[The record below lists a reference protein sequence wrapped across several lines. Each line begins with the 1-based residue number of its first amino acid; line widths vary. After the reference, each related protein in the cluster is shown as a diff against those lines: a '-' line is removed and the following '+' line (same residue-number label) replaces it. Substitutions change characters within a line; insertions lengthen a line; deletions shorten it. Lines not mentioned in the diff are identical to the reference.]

1 MTYRLSSILMFF
13 DAALFSEALQAL
25 PYAKNAWA
33 PCHRACW
40 VVETEIFQSAF
51 LKSEVCR
58 CASPSGM
65 PLAIEKSSLLDL
77 LERWK
82 DSYQVSN
89 HFPEVCFTACPPL
102 AVLCACNRWPLLAE
116 LPRSSAFDLT
126 RHRGSHASACFK
138 ELFAWPDLVFSREAL
153 STADSVPQDQATASG
168 SEQLKLDLATWGHKV
183 LTRLKAV
190 SSEPDDD
197 MNISALETQ
206 LEFMLHNANS
216 VHALTCADDNISFPK
231 RRQGLYR
238 ADNVQEQQGPNTRG
252 LNKLSSKVLVHA
264 ISCCLHLRDSKDLGE
279 QAMSMVRLVLPE
291 LAGSIEHRV
300 QQLPAV
306 ATISKGRAA
315 VDVGLMLFMKQ
326 VNDSLI
332 KSCGGFLVRTLLS
345 DSSPQRK
352 YDWLMSEV
360 HTFSGSVILDIIQI
374 VWELSLLRQ
383 AQCPDRQRA
392 LQHRLDG
399 LLEQRTG
406 HEAWAPPCCDTH
418 LCVPVAIGS
427 RRASL
432 IHKIHG
438 LLHSLLLE
446 NSLFSG
452 LRKFLQSVRSVT
464 TDFGVEHGFAESRNI
479 RLHDLFS
486 HVEDLNFADCHGT
499 DESVQPQAGETPL
512 PYLFDHALQTPGA
525 LHILHSAS
533 KELTDGFEHFDSFFF
548 PLLQATTNSLSK
560 PDVQDRFIQYCL
572 VGSPAACFAKQV
584 KEFHASLAHW
594 RWGTLIQACQG
605 LLVLQTPLTFWSNDR
620 VQSGSA
626 QDEEDAGRRQAGQQD
641 RDEGESSQSQ
651 LSKVG
656 EAVHDP
662 TFWAYVRMVDVC
674 SKVLDHLEHF
684 FESCP
689 CHHKPKPF
697 DSNTIFFRSRQ
708 SCIMCGRRAP
718 EMSAGMLEHVL
729 AQHLDSGRAELVLI
743 CSGLSDEGSAMIL
756 SEWSASTA
764 RLATFLKLK
773 FAFWGNLPHKLAAIG
788 HHDESMARSV
798 LKQCLSEYL
807 ATLQDESEFERAR
820 HHRLTLMY
828 FGPGPLKEEIDQFL
842 AGSSRTSLPRV
853 MHEAAAM
860 SLIML
865 TERSI
870 EGRHALAG
878 AKSKLM
884 KCLRA
889 AAFSLALRSAELH
902 KRCLASVGQID
913 YFVGRV
919 AHARAASSLLVV
931 TSLTMHPWAQ
941 HLESQGLPLKLGEVI
956 KIIYHCDLYTMML
969 PHEEATAAL
978 SGPSLPPTMGPR
990 LAWQS
995 EFRTAKSAV
1004 EKEQI
1009 VFKHSMAQHF
1019 QQTCPEGTYFTCY
1032 DMLHSCIVPAT
1043 QQLKSQP
1050 ASRALRG
1057 SPVTPSAAGFTAT
1070 AAASASEGT
1079 IHLFNFATMIDD
1091 ATATDSQ
1098 LNLSMCSD
1106 IRVENSVGQ
1115 CMPAAQLAQQ
1125 QRKTPK
1131 QCFRVVKSNPKGQ
1144 KRNRLGETFAPG
1156 FKSTDV
1162 LVSMHSVKES
1172 GTANELVVD
1181 ACPQTIGSDLAG
1193 VFKFARPVTFDEA
1206 EQLGKFWQVRGS
1218 KLALSS
1224 LLFQQ
1229 VSNQDLAQEL
1239 VQRMLRQLAVTSS
1252 CNSLTVHA
1260 ESELYDEEVRCLSE
1274 MEALQI
1280 VRCVDKAEDSSSWA
1294 LFSAWINR
1302 VQVTTA
1308 LQQPRPLFH
1317 HDLGDDLPMLQW
1329 TDFRLMHFLHSKQW
1343 QMVTTRP
1350 HREKKSPI
1358 EPYMLDSD
1366 NALKQWY
1373 LEKGLPHHEYL
1384 VVLAQSEQAAHE
1396 LCFPAGQD
1404 RCIKHLASTN
1414 YYKRLLGVTNWKSK
1428 RGKNLML
1435 QFQEPEPADD
1445 MLAIADNCERPARK
1459 RRPGRPVRSSLPGA
1473 GRVDRNQSPQPERE
1487 GRGPKRRV
1495 RGKTGDASA
1504 RAARVDDE
1512 LPLPAPATPVRSLL
1526 DGVHPGGA
1534 SPAAGSQHADSEV
1547 SWESRESYTEAQ
1559 VLRELFS
1566 EVESELEDSGVA
1578 DNAMIVPQQDHEG
1591 PDDVAMPCCPS
1602 SSSSSSSSSGSS
1614 SDSSGRSDSTASSS
1628 DSEEW
1633 NLQLEGEDGEEEEQM
1648 IEDEELEE
1656 DEIAPFERMIR
1667 PETFEWKHFRFT
1679 YRPSKDAKPA
1689 AFTVTCRH
1697 HSVGHPTKC
1706 TRSAS
1711 FRTDAE
1717 REAAVHRL
1725 KLWCSACV
1733 RFSTKAS
1740 HQMFDKSGD
1749 EVLPSLD
1756 ELEAT
1761 ILPNPPDLGV

>member
-1 MTYRLSSILMFF
+1 MARALAEGEGLLEIEVLDGKVWQVPVDREYWFSLSKDQQMILMVKIRDQIEGGFAERDEQGVFRFEVGLGCDCLPHPASGASGSGDGEKEDKPKAEGEKKEDEPKTEGDEKEDKPKKKKKKKEVKPKVRTLAVLAAADASGVSWVCRLFVFADFAAVAQNARTCFCYPGPGPGPTTSNFDHFDLRRALKPRVLMTAQLRQWEPGARSRALAVMASLEGLHRTMANQQEGPRPEHCVAFIGQDMTYRLSSILMFF

-332 KSCGGFLVRTLLS
+332 KSC
-345 DSSPQRK
+345 
-352 YDWLMSEV
+352 
-360 HTFSGSVILDIIQI
+360 
-374 VWELSLLRQ
+374 
-383 AQCPDRQRA
+383 
-392 LQHRLDG
+392 
-399 LLEQRTG
+399 
-406 HEAWAPPCCDTH
+406 
-418 LCVPVAIGS
+418 
-427 RRASL
+427 
-432 IHKIHG
+432 
-438 LLHSLLLE
+438 
-446 NSLFSG
+446 

-626 QDEEDAGRRQAGQQD
+626 QDEEDAGRRQAGQQE

-1098 LNLSMCSD
+1098 LNLSMCND

-1350 HREKKSPI
+1350 HREKKSAI

-1591 PDDVAMPCCPS
+1591 LIPLQAPVTQRNGICNWKEKMVRK
-1602 SSSSSSSSSGSS
+1602 
-1614 SDSSGRSDSTASSS
+1614 RS
-1628 DSEEW
+1628 
-1633 NLQLEGEDGEEEEQM
+1633 
-1648 IEDEELEE
+1648 
-1656 DEIAPFERMIR
+1656 R
-1667 PETFEWKHFRFT
+1667 
-1679 YRPSKDAKPA
+1679 
-1689 AFTVTCRH
+1689 
-1697 HSVGHPTKC
+1697 
-1706 TRSAS
+1706 
-1711 FRTDAE
+1711 
-1717 REAAVHRL
+1717 
-1725 KLWCSACV
+1725 
-1733 RFSTKAS
+1733 
-1740 HQMFDKSGD
+1740 
-1749 EVLPSLD
+1749 
-1756 ELEAT
+1756 
-1761 ILPNPPDLGV
+1761 

>member
-1 MTYRLSSILMFF
+1 MEGVQSALSPEHKASFETWCQTGSWQEPRCKDALFVGVCVLKTRPRHDLPPLLYF
-13 DAALFSEALQAL
+13 DVLDAALFSEALQAL
-25 PYAKNAWA
+25 PYAENAWA

-332 KSCGGFLVRTLLS
+332 KSC
-345 DSSPQRK
+345 
-352 YDWLMSEV
+352 
-360 HTFSGSVILDIIQI
+360 
-374 VWELSLLRQ
+374 
-383 AQCPDRQRA
+383 
-392 LQHRLDG
+392 
-399 LLEQRTG
+399 
-406 HEAWAPPCCDTH
+406 
-418 LCVPVAIGS
+418 
-427 RRASL
+427 
-432 IHKIHG
+432 
-438 LLHSLLLE
+438 
-446 NSLFSG
+446 

-956 KIIYHCDLYTMML
+956 EIIYHCDLYTMML

-1098 LNLSMCSD
+1098 LNLSMCTD

-1350 HREKKSPI
+1350 HREKKSAI

-1495 RGKTGDASA
+1495 RGKTGDPSA

-1591 PDDVAMPCCPS
+1591 LIPLQAPVTQRNGICNWKEKMVRK
-1602 SSSSSSSSSGSS
+1602 
-1614 SDSSGRSDSTASSS
+1614 RS
-1628 DSEEW
+1628 
-1633 NLQLEGEDGEEEEQM
+1633 
-1648 IEDEELEE
+1648 
-1656 DEIAPFERMIR
+1656 R
-1667 PETFEWKHFRFT
+1667 
-1679 YRPSKDAKPA
+1679 
-1689 AFTVTCRH
+1689 
-1697 HSVGHPTKC
+1697 
-1706 TRSAS
+1706 
-1711 FRTDAE
+1711 
-1717 REAAVHRL
+1717 
-1725 KLWCSACV
+1725 
-1733 RFSTKAS
+1733 
-1740 HQMFDKSGD
+1740 
-1749 EVLPSLD
+1749 
-1756 ELEAT
+1756 
-1761 ILPNPPDLGV
+1761 